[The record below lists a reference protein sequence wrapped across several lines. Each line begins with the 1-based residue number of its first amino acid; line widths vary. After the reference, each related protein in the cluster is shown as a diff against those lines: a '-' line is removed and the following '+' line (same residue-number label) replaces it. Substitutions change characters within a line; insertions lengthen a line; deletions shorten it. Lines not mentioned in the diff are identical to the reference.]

1 MSVSNKVI
9 WTEGMFLRPQHFQQ
23 HDRYLERYIEGRINA
38 LNAYFSGVQTLTIDS
53 EPLQLGKISVTTAKG
68 IFPDGTPF
76 SIPDNEELPPVL
88 EVPENTRE
96 ETVYLCIPLRRPGSL
111 EALKDEQAHAQAT
124 QARFQAY
131 NLDARDNTSDSGEEA
146 RIQIGKL
153 RLTLKLGS
161 QDLSGYATIGVARI
175 KERNPDKP
183 VELDNNFI
191 PPLLNCSQSSILK
204 AYFEELKSLL
214 KQRGEAL
221 SHRLSDSGRAG
232 SAEIADYMLLQV
244 INRIEPLVILLSQ
257 QKGLHPLTFYT
268 ELVQMAGELAT
279 FTTNNKRA
287 HDYPPY
293 QHENQADT
301 FAGVFSALR
310 QCLSMV
316 MEQSAISMKLVER
329 KFGIHVA
336 AITDP
341 SLITSA
347 TFILATKADIQS
359 ELLRSRFPSQTKIA
373 PVEKIRELISSQLPG
388 IKLRPLPV
396 APRQIPYHAGFTY
409 FELER
414 SGDIWKMMKSSGG
427 FALHL
432 GAEFPNLEMELWAIR
447 D

>member
-9 WTEGMFLRPQHFQQ
+9 WSEGMFLRPQHFQQ
-23 HDRYLERYIEGRINA
+23 QDRYLERYIEGRTNA
-38 LNAYFSGVQTLTIDS
+38 LNAYFYGIQEINIDS
-53 EPLQLGKISVTTAKG
+53 EPLQLGKISVTGAKG
-68 IFPDGTPF
+68 VFPDGTPF
-76 SIPDNEELPPVL
+76 SIPDIEQLPPVM

-96 ETVYLCIPLRRPGSL
+96 EVVYLCIPLRRPGSL
-111 EALKDEQAHAQAT
+111 EALREEDADSHAA

-131 NLDARDNTSDSGEEA
+131 NFDARDNASGSGEEA

-153 RLTLKLGS
+153 RLMLKLGS
-161 QDLSGYATIGVARI
+161 EDLSGYAAIGIARI

-183 VELDNNFI
+183 VELDNNFL
-191 PPLLNCSQSSILK
+191 PPMLNCFESPIYK

-244 INRIEPLVILLSQ
+244 INRIEPLTIHLSKL
-257 QKGLHPLTFYT
+257 KGLHPIDFYT

-279 FTTNNKRA
+279 FTTSNKRA
-287 HDYPPY
+287 HNYPPY
-293 QHENQADT
+293 QHDHQSET
-301 FAGVFSALR
+301 FAGLFAAMR

-316 MEQSAISMKLVER
+316 LEQTAISMNLVER
-329 KFGIHVA
+329 KFGIYVA
-336 AITDP
+336 PITDP
-341 SLITSA
+341 SLITGAS
-347 TFILATKADIQS
+347 FILAVKAAVQGDLI
-359 ELLRSRFPSQTKIA
+359 RNRFPSQTKVA
-373 PVEKIRELISSQLPG
+373 PVEKIRELISAQLPG
-388 IKLRPLPV
+388 IKLRALPV

-414 SGDIWKMMKSSGG
+414 SGEIWGMMKGSGG

-432 GAEFPNLEMELWAIR
+432 GAEFPQLEMELWAIR

>member
-9 WTEGMFLRPQHFQQ
+9 WSEGMFLRPQHFQQ
-23 HDRYLERYIEGRINA
+23 QDRYLERYIEGRTNA
-38 LNAYFSGVQTLTIDS
+38 LNAYFSGLQALAIDA
-53 EPLQLGKISVTTAKG
+53 EPLQLGKISITAARG
-68 IFPDGTPF
+68 VFPDGTPF
-76 SIPDNEELPPVL
+76 SIPDHENLPPVL

-111 EALKDEQAHAQAT
+111 DVIRAEDSQLHAH
-124 QARFQAY
+124 QARFQAHS
-131 NLDARDNTSDSGEEA
+131 LDARDSASAAGEEA

-153 RLTLKLGS
+153 RLALKLGTD
-161 QDLSGYATIGVARI
+161 DLSGYATIGVARI
-175 KERNPDKP
+175 RERNPDKP
-183 VELDNNFI
+183 VELDNNYI
-191 PPLLNCSQSSILK
+191 PPLLDCAESPVLK

-244 INRIEPLVILLSQ
+244 INRIEPLVAHLSQ
-257 QKGLHPLTFYT
+257 QKGLHPVAFFT

-279 FTTNNKRA
+279 FTTGDKRA
-287 HDYPPY
+287 PVFAPY
-293 QHENQADT
+293 QHDNLADT
-301 FAGVFSALR
+301 FAGIFAVLR

-316 MEQSAISMKLVER
+316 LEQSAIAMKLVER
-329 KFGIHVA
+329 KYGIHVA

-341 SLITSA
+341 SLVTDAS
-347 TFILATKADIQS
+347 FVLAAKADMQGD
-359 ELLRSRFPSQTKIA
+359 LLRSHMPTQTKVA
-373 PVEKIRELISSQLPG
+373 PVEKIRDLISAQLPG
-388 IKLRPLPV
+388 VKLRPLPV

-414 SGDIWKMMKSSGG
+414 SGEIWNMMKSSGG
-427 FALHL
+427 FAIHL
-432 GAEFPNLEMELWAIR
+432 GADFPNLEMELWAIR